1 MEFGPGKFVN
11 DNEGQT
17 FGYYF
22 QNIKLQISLSLMHY
36 FLFFFRRS
44 TATGSTQ
51 VTTYL
56 AFIHTLY
63 IQAAMNKVR
72 DKWLIF
78 ANKSSDDFKVLLV
91 VTDIFRLL
99 FWPFLLPPLSL
110 PLSLAILSIRS
121 RIRITNNII
130 VAVQDQKKI
139 RFSRLAVGDGL
150 IMFHVISNDTA
161 ISGMFHS

>member
-1 MEFGPGKFVN
+1 
-11 DNEGQT
+11 
-17 FGYYF
+17 
-22 QNIKLQISLSLMHY
+22 MHY

-121 RIRITNNII
+121 RIGITNNII
-130 VAVQDQKKI
+130 VAV
-139 RFSRLAVGDGL
+139 
-150 IMFHVISNDTA
+150 
-161 ISGMFHS
+161 